1 MGARTKFNSPLNN
14 LSFRGIDRVGFVG
27 RDEDLVKL
35 HELLKSQVRKL
46 PIALVTGMA
55 GVGKSELTIQYVKL
69 HEADFGGG
77 VAWFAASDFR
87 EGVRDF
93 IQANFM
99 SDLDLRYSNKLDE
112 GWKAWQDFCGDS
124 RSALIVID
132 DVTDYHKEIAPYLPK
147 SWGDHCPFQFVMTS
161 RERLRGNIATLE
173 IRELELDAAVS
184 LFQSWAEQNPSAI
197 ANPPMVKKLCQRLGC
212 LPLALTL
219 AGSWLS
225 DRERTL
231 EMLIKALEREG
242 LSTAALEP
250 DAKDIR
256 QTAKQGLMATIAV
269 SWDSLSPS
277 ARQLA
282 RVLSLFAAEDLP
294 WDLVESTIAAYGQSP
309 RQERVILNLPQKIW
323 RWLRRLLGLRVQSLF
338 VNLPFVPIHN
348 AFETRISLRQ
358 SSMLQCLE
366 ENKTYKLHSLLHE
379 FFAKQWADS
388 DLDGW
393 MIAMVEAMSA
403 SAREI
408 PDSPSWE
415 DVQKWQILRPHLEI
429 SKENVHSLRQ
439 SASNPAAIQI
449 YKSQYQDLAIGFT
462 RLQQSLYFEAT
473 YRSAIADHDLANTH
487 RAEGKTTEAQ
497 EYFDKAL
504 VGYKAA
510 IEQARKAL
518 PKDSMILASYLHKI
532 SILFNEL
539 GNYRE
544 GIPPAE
550 EAVKIAKRKAS
561 PLRLASYCDN
571 LGWLY
576 HLQGRYAE
584 AVPLFKQALTLR
596 QELLG
601 DRHLDVGS
609 SLNNLAA
616 LYDSQGRYE
625 EAEPL
630 YQQALAL
637 SQELLGDRH
646 PSVATSLNN
655 LAGLYESQGRY
666 EEAEPLYQQALA
678 LRQELLGD
686 RHPDV
691 ASSINNLAWLYK
703 SQGRYEEAEPL
714 YQQALALRQELLGD
728 RHPDVASSINNL
740 AWLYKSQGRYE
751 EAEPL
756 YQQALALRQE
766 LLGDRHPDVASSINN
781 LAWLYKS
788 QGRYEEAEPLYQQ
801 ALALRQELLGDR
813 HPDVAT
819 SINGLAELYKLQ
831 GRYEEAKPLFKQA
844 LTLRQEL
851 LGDRHPD
858 VATSINGLAELY
870 KSQEKYEEAEPLYIQ
885 ALTMR
890 QELLG
895 DRHPDVATSINGLA
909 ELYKS
914 QEKYEEAEPLYI
926 QALTM
931 RQELLGDR
939 HPDVATSIKGLA
951 EMYKLQGRY
960 EEAESLY
967 KEH

>member
-1 MGARTKFNSPLNN
+1 MGARTKLNSPLNN

-212 LPLALTL
+212 LPLALTF

-415 DVQKWQILRPHLEI
+415 DVQKWQILRPHVEI

-473 YRSAIADHDLANTH
+473 YRSAVADHDLANTY
-487 RAEGKTTEAQ
+487 RAEGKSTEAQ

-532 SILFNEL
+532 SMLFHEL

-550 EAVKIAKRKAS
+550 EAAKIAKRKVS
-561 PLRLASYCDN
+561 PLRLASYCLN

-576 HLQGRYAE
+576 HWQGRYAE
-584 AVPLFKQALTLR
+584 AKPLYIQAKTIR

-601 DRHLDVGS
+601 DRHLDVAIS
-609 SLNNLAA
+609 IKLLAG
-616 LYDSQGRYE
+616 LYKSQGKYE

-630 YQQALAL
+630 SKQALAMM
-637 SQELLGDRH
+637 QKLLGNRH
-646 PSVATSLNN
+646 PYVAYSINN

-666 EEAEPLYQQALA
+666 AEAEPLYQQALLLLGEKQHPYVA
-678 LRQELLGD
+678 YSIDNLARLYHWQGRYAEAEPLCQQALLLRQELLGD
-686 RHPDV
+686 HHPDV
-691 ASSINNLAWLYK
+691 ASSINTLAWLYV

-714 YQQALALRQELLGD
+714 CQQALLLRQELLGEK
-728 RHPDVASSINNL
+728 HPDVASSI
-740 AWLYKSQGRYE
+740 S
-751 EAEPL
+751 
-756 YQQALALRQE
+756 
-766 LLGDRHPDVASSINN
+766 
-781 LAWLYKS
+781 
-788 QGRYEEAEPLYQQ
+788 
-801 ALALRQELLGDR
+801 
-813 HPDVAT
+813 
-819 SINGLAELYKLQ
+819 GLAELYKLQ
-831 GRYEEAKPLFKQA
+831 GRYAEAEPLYKQA
-844 LTLRQEL
+844 LTMKQEL
-851 LGDRHPD
+851 LGDRHPS
-858 VATSINGLAELY
+858 VASSINGLAELY
-870 KSQEKYEEAEPLYIQ
+870 K
-885 ALTMR
+885 
-890 QELLG
+890 
-895 DRHPDVATSINGLA
+895 
-909 ELYKS
+909 
-914 QEKYEEAEPLYI
+914 
-926 QALTM
+926 
-931 RQELLGDR
+931 
-939 HPDVATSIKGLA
+939 
-951 EMYKLQGRY
+951 
-960 EEAESLY
+960 
-967 KEH
+967 